1 MYVLLQKKSFYRKI
15 LQTNT
20 ARELVHG
27 HFCVQTIMQNLYW
40 KMKFLKQVEGI
51 AYVMAK
57 LLKYVKIKQANFL
70 NFLFTKDS
78 LQIKKV

>member
-1 MYVLLQKKSFYRKI
+1 
-15 LQTNT
+15 
-20 ARELVHG
+20 
-27 HFCVQTIMQNLYW
+27 
-40 KMKFLKQVEGI
+40 MKFLKQVEGI

-57 LLKYVKIKQANFL
+57 LLKYVKIKHANFL

>member
-1 MYVLLQKKSFYRKI
+1 
-15 LQTNT
+15 
-20 ARELVHG
+20 
-27 HFCVQTIMQNLYW
+27 
-40 KMKFLKQVEGI
+40 MKFSKQVEGI

-57 LLKYVKIKQANFL
+57 LLKYVKIKHANFL